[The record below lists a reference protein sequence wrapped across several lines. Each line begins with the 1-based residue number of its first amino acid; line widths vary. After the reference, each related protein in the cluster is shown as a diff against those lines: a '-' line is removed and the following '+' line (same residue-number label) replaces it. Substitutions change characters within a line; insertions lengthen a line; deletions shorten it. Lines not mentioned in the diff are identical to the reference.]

1 MLPIN
6 PETIYFLINK
16 ARQFQAKEEVVIP
29 DSPLSPA
36 EDWARQILADQKDD
50 PVYQE
55 FKAAINDLEPDQ
67 LSAVV
72 ALMWIGRGDFDKSEW
87 EEANQVTVQE
97 RTISTADYLI
107 TTPYAAEYLE
117 EGLCQFGYSCE
128 E

>member
-6 PETIYFLINK
+6 PETICFLINK
-16 ARQFQAKEEVVIP
+16 ARQFQAKEGVVIP
-29 DSPLSPA
+29 DEPLSPA
-36 EDWARQILADQKDD
+36 EDWALQILADQKDD

-55 FKAAINDLEPDQ
+55 FKAVINDLEPDQ

-87 EEANQVTVQE
+87 EEANQVAVQE
-97 RTISTADYLI
+97 RTIPTADYLI
-107 TTPYAAEYLE
+107 TTPCVAEYLE
-117 EGLCQFGYSCE
+117 EGLSQFGYHYE